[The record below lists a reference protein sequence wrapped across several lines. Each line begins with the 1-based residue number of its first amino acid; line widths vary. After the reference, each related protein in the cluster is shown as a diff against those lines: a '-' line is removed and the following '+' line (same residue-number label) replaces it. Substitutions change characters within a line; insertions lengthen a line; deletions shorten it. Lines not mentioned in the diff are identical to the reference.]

1 MSFISTTV
9 YSIYCILHVRRL
21 VTPVHVIVIS
31 GQACSTLLSL
41 SEEGQ
46 SYKDFHSAVIK
57 LLMVGSQQQHK
68 DRSGDSHRSVTADG
82 AVVKHSF
89 SLAWRILDCLPPS
102 VEFFKNLLQDLE
114 MQHLQVTVSRT
125 L

>member
-1 MSFISTTV
+1 ME
-9 YSIYCILHVRRL
+9 IL
-21 VTPVHVIVIS
+21 IICF
-31 GQACSTLLSL
+31 QARSRLLSL

-57 LLMVGSQQQHK
+57 LLMVGSRQEMK
-68 DRSGDSHRSVTADG
+68 TTTGDSHPSIAVDG

-89 SLAWRILDCLPPS
+89 NLAWRILDCLPPS

-114 MQHLQVTVSRT
+114 MQHIQVTVST
-125 L
+125 TH

>member
-1 MSFISTTV
+1 ME
-9 YSIYCILHVRRL
+9 IL
-21 VTPVHVIVIS
+21 IICF
-31 GQACSTLLSL
+31 QARSTLLSL

-57 LLMVGSQQQHK
+57 LLMVGSRQEMK
-68 DRSGDSHRSVTADG
+68 TTTGDSHPSIAVDG

-89 SLAWRILDCLPPS
+89 NLAWRILDCLPPS

-114 MQHLQVTVSRT
+114 MQHIQVTVST
-125 L
+125 TH